1 MVLYRR
7 VTTLL
12 DWKSTRFSQ
21 CLSLGTL
28 WYTGLL
34 ILLNYT
40 LSIFEAGEYLFEATP
55 TIVVNMDKLYLIF
68 NDIIGTL
75 GFIVV
80 FYTILYISNRRIDR
94 FYKDFK
100 ELHPNLIE
108 TKTNYYLS
116 IQLFKTFYNLHD
128 FSTAILIFIAT
139 VQYNLLNKKINV
151 ANYIILNLY
160 ALVQSGYQWYKNY
173 PIHKQNDKKYLVQ
186 PQQYIKNSKI
196 QVNDILYLRRNNSL
210 RVKEGLVLD
219 QDVVAMN
226 LGQTGERTIE
236 EFKVGSTITDGLVIK
251 NQELVRIKVTKTYN
265 TSPNNEIVEDN
276 INTVSSLNTKS
287 TNIAFCTILVFTTYI
302 IVAKTDN
309 TLDIVEVLLD
319 LIGCFIGLNYL
330 IPSFKIQQSL
340 NLWDSVYK
348 HICENY
354 YYFRVCNHGDIDK
367 VLTPDTTVIL
377 SDKTGTLTNNI
388 LTIEKNYVDTENID
402 LILGHINSY
411 LDDDAKHTSHSPETN
426 VIADFLCHKYNI
438 KQTNRHRWIDN
449 TEIIDFTYTQDQQ
462 TVTRHKK
469 LTYKDVNL
477 GSHSLIRRGDNYY
490 HVFMGSKA
498 LLENRLDYKPQVD
511 SPKRGLLIGYI
522 PLSVENLSGFLSS
535 LEEFRNTSA
544 PLEADKYKVIAEFHF
559 NNFYREC
566 EDQTTRRGVERLQDA
581 GYSFYMITGDS
592 LVTARD
598 IGLELGIIG
607 TEGMVID
614 GMEFMKLT
622 SLEKDNVILELLD
635 KGTGIFGNTRAI
647 YKEKIVELF
656 QKHRRVVF
664 LGDQEN
670 DYLAIKKADLG
681 IVQERGNKKCKN
693 IGHVIGKIPTETAF
707 YYLSKYRDIGIDGK
721 WWFYKEL
728 VRFNYTTA
736 GIWLMGIGPKLNLL
750 FIDPWEPL
758 HSLIMSISITML
770 LVYKSITFRNTKVN
784 YDSITYYTPLYS
796 LAKALFIGLL
806 VSMVLTELYSK
817 LSILI
822 ISTVMVFSI

>member
-1 MVLYRR
+1 MVLTYI
-7 VTTLL
+7 
-12 DWKSTRFSQ
+12 
-21 CLSLGTL
+21 
-28 WYTGLL
+28 YTGFL
-34 ILLNYT
+34 ILINYA

-55 TIVVNMDKLYLIF
+55 NIVINMDKLYVIF
-68 NDIIGTL
+68 TDIIGTL
-75 GFIVV
+75 GFIIL
-80 FYTILYISNRRIDR
+80 FYTILYLSDKKIDK
-94 FYKDFK
+94 FYRDFK
-100 ELHPNLIE
+100 ITHPNLIE

-116 IQLFKTFYNLHD
+116 IQLFKTFYALHD

-139 VQYNLLNKKINV
+139 IQYNLLNKKINL

-186 PQQYIKNSKI
+186 RTITQANRTQQIQYMKNSKI
-196 QVNDILYLRRNNSL
+196 QVDDILYLRRNNSV
-210 RVKEGLVLD
+210 RVKEGVVLE

-236 EFKVGSTITDGLVIK
+236 EFKVGSIIIDGLVIK
-251 NQELVRIKVTKTYN
+251 NQELVRVKVTKTYN
-265 TSPNNEIVEDN
+265 TSNNNDIVEDN

-287 TNIAFCTILVFTTYI
+287 TNIAFCTILVFTAYI
-302 IVAKTDN
+302 IVVKTDN
-309 TLDIVEVLLD
+309 TLDIGEVLLD
-319 LIGCFIGLNYL
+319 LIGTFIGLNYL

-367 VLTPDTTVIL
+367 TLNSQNTVIL

-388 LTIEKNYVDTENID
+388 LTIEKNYVDIENID

-449 TEIIDFTYTQDQQ
+449 VETIDMIYGQNNYYNQI
-462 TVTRHKK
+462 VTRHKK
-469 LTYKDVNL
+469 LTYKDINL
-477 GSHSLIRRGDNYY
+477 GSHSLIQRGDKYY
-490 HVFMGSKA
+490 HVCMGSKE
-498 LLENRLDYKPQVD
+498 LLANRLDYTPQID
-511 SPKRGLLIGYI
+511 SPKRGLLVLIL
-522 PLSVENLSGFLSS
+522 PLSSENLSGFSS
-535 LEEFRNTSA
+535 SIEEFRNTSVA
-544 PLEADKYKVIAEFHF
+544 IPATKYRVIGEFHF

-566 EDQTTRRGVERLQDA
+566 EDQTTRRGVERLHNT

-592 LVTARD
+592 LVTAKD
-598 IGLELGIIG
+598 IGVELGIIG
-607 TEGMVID
+607 TNGTVID

-622 SLEKDNVILELLD
+622 PLERDKVILELLD
-635 KGTGIFGNTRAI
+635 KGAGIFGNTRAI
-647 YKEKIVELF
+647 YKEQIVELF
-656 QKHRRVVF
+656 QKHKRVVF

-670 DYLAIKKADLG
+670 DYLAIKRADLG

-707 YYLSKYRDIGIDGK
+707 YYLTKYRDIGIDGK

-758 HSLIMSISITML
+758 HSLIMSITITML

-796 LAKALFIGLL
+796 LCKALSIGLL
-806 VSMVLTELYSK
+806 VSFFLKELYTT
-817 LSILI
+817 LSIPI
-822 ISTVMVFSI
+822 ISTIMAFVK

>member
-1 MVLYRR
+1 MVL
-7 VTTLL
+7 T
-12 DWKSTRFSQ
+12 FI
-21 CLSLGTL
+21 
-28 WYTGLL
+28 YTGLL
-34 ILLNYT
+34 ILINYA

-55 TIVVNMDKLYLIF
+55 TIVINMDKLYLIF

-75 GFIVV
+75 GFILL
-80 FYTILYISNRRIDR
+80 FYTILYLSNRRIDR
-94 FYKDFK
+94 FYKNFK
-100 ELHPNLIE
+100 ELHQNLIE

-139 VQYNLLNKKINV
+139 VQYNLLNKRINV

-173 PIHKQNDKKYLVQ
+173 PIHKQNDKKYLVH
-186 PQQYIKNSKI
+186 PLKYVKNSKI
-196 QVNDILYLRRNNSL
+196 QVDDILYLRRNNSV
-210 RVKEGLVLD
+210 RVKEGIVLE
-219 QDVVAMN
+219 QDLVAMN

-236 EFKVGSTITDGLVIK
+236 EFKVGSIITDGLVIK

-276 INTVSSLNTKS
+276 INTVISLNTKS
-287 TNIAFCTILVFTTYI
+287 TNIAFFTILVFTTYI
-302 IVAKTDN
+302 IVAKTDS

-426 VIADFLCHKYNI
+426 VIADFLCQKYNI

-462 TVTRHKK
+462 LLTRYKK

-477 GSHSLIRRGDNYY
+477 GSHSLIRRGDKYY

-498 LLENRLDYKPQVD
+498 LLENRLGYKPQVD

-522 PLSVENLSGFLSS
+522 PISVENLSGFLSS

-544 PLEADKYKVIAEFHF
+544 PLEADKYRVIGEFHF

-566 EDQTTRRGVERLQDA
+566 EGQTTRRGVERLQDA

-592 LVTARD
+592 LVTSRD

-622 SLEKDNVILELLD
+622 SLERDNVILELLD
-635 KGTGIFGNTRAI
+635 KGVGIFGNTRAI

-656 QKHRRVVF
+656 QKHKRVVF

-806 VSMVLTELYSK
+806 VNLAVKELYNK
-817 LSILI
+817 LSIPLI
-822 ISTVMVFSI
+822 SIIMVFSL

>member
-1 MVLYRR
+1 MVLTYI
-7 VTTLL
+7 
-12 DWKSTRFSQ
+12 
-21 CLSLGTL
+21 
-28 WYTGLL
+28 YTGFL
-34 ILLNYT
+34 ILINYA

-55 TIVVNMDKLYLIF
+55 NIVINMDKLYVIF
-68 NDIIGTL
+68 TDIIGTL
-75 GFIVV
+75 GFIIL
-80 FYTILYISNRRIDR
+80 FYTILYLSDKKIDK
-94 FYKDFK
+94 FYRDFK
-100 ELHPNLIE
+100 ITHPNLIE

-116 IQLFKTFYNLHD
+116 IQLFKTFYALHD

-139 VQYNLLNKKINV
+139 IQYNLLNKKINL

-186 PQQYIKNSKI
+186 RTITQANRTQQIQYMKNSKI
-196 QVNDILYLRRNNSL
+196 QVDDILYLRRNNSV
-210 RVKEGLVLD
+210 RVKEGVVLE

-236 EFKVGSTITDGLVIK
+236 EFKVGSIIIDGLVIK
-251 NQELVRIKVTKTYN
+251 NQELVRVKVTKTYN
-265 TSPNNEIVEDN
+265 TSNNNDIVEDN

-287 TNIAFCTILVFTTYI
+287 TNIAFCTILVFTAYI
-302 IVAKTDN
+302 IVVKTDN
-309 TLDIVEVLLD
+309 TLDIGEVLLD
-319 LIGCFIGLNYL
+319 LIGTFIGLNYL

-367 VLTPDTTVIL
+367 TLNSQNTVIL

-388 LTIEKNYVDTENID
+388 LTIEKNYVDIENID

-449 TEIIDFTYTQDQQ
+449 VETIDMIYGQNNYYNQI
-462 TVTRHKK
+462 VTRHKK
-469 LTYKDVNL
+469 LTYKDINL
-477 GSHSLIRRGDNYY
+477 GSHSLIQRGDKYY
-490 HVFMGSKA
+490 HVCMGSKE
-498 LLENRLDYKPQVD
+498 LLANRLDYTPQID
-511 SPKRGLLIGYI
+511 SPKRGLLVLIL
-522 PLSVENLSGFLSS
+522 PLSSENLSGFSS
-535 LEEFRNTSA
+535 SIEEFRNTSVA
-544 PLEADKYKVIAEFHF
+544 IPATKYRVIGEFHF

-592 LVTARD
+592 LVTAKD
-598 IGLELGIIG
+598 IGVELGIIG
-607 TEGMVID
+607 TNGTVID

-622 SLEKDNVILELLD
+622 PLERDKVILELLD
-635 KGTGIFGNTRAI
+635 KGAGIFGNTRAI
-647 YKEKIVELF
+647 YKEQIVELF
-656 QKHRRVVF
+656 QKHKRVVF

-670 DYLAIKKADLG
+670 DYLAIKRADLG

-707 YYLSKYRDIGIDGK
+707 YYLTKYRDIGIDGK

-758 HSLIMSISITML
+758 HSLIMSITITML

-796 LAKALFIGLL
+796 LCKALSIGLL
-806 VSMVLTELYSK
+806 VSFFLKELYTT
-817 LSILI
+817 LSIPI
-822 ISTVMVFSI
+822 ISTIMAFVK

>member
-1 MVLYRR
+1 MVLTY
-7 VTTLL
+7 
-12 DWKSTRFSQ
+12 F
-21 CLSLGTL
+21 
-28 WYTGLL
+28 YTGLL
-34 ILLNYT
+34 ILINYI
-40 LSIFEAGEYLFEATP
+40 LSIFEAGEYLFESTP
-55 TIVVNMDKLYLIF
+55 SIVINIDKLYVIF

-75 GFIVV
+75 GAIVL
-80 FYTILYISNRRIDR
+80 FYTILYFSVKKIDK
-94 FYKDFK
+94 FYRDFK
-100 ELHPNLIE
+100 GQHPNLIE

-139 VQYNLLNKKINV
+139 IQYNLLNKKINLV
-151 ANYIILNLY
+151 NYIILNLY

-186 PQQYIKNSKI
+186 RTRQVKYIKNSKI
-196 QVNDILYLRRNNSL
+196 QVDDILYLRRNNSV
-210 RVKEGLVLD
+210 RVKEGIVIE

-236 EFKVGSTITDGLVIK
+236 EFKAGTTITDGLVIK
-251 NQELVRIKVTKTYN
+251 NQELVRVKVTKTYN
-265 TSPNNEIVEDN
+265 TSSNNDIVEDN

-309 TLDIVEVLLD
+309 TIDIGEVLLD
-319 LIGCFIGLNYL
+319 LIGTFIGLNYL

-354 YYFRVCNHGDIDK
+354 YHFRVCNHGDIDK
-367 VLTPDTTVIL
+367 TLNSQNTVIL

-388 LTIEKNYVDTENID
+388 LTIEKNYVDTDNVD
-402 LILGHINSY
+402 LILGHINSF

-426 VIADFLCHKYNI
+426 VIADFICHKYNI
-438 KQTNRHRWIDN
+438 RQKNIHRWIDDV
-449 TEIIDFTYTQDQQ
+449 EVIDFTCTHNQQ
-462 TVTRHKK
+462 VVTRHKK
-469 LTYKDVNL
+469 LTYKDINL
-477 GSHSLIRRGDNYY
+477 GSHSLIQREDKYY

-498 LLENRLDYKPQVD
+498 LLSSRLNYKPVVD
-511 SPKRGLLIGYI
+511 SPKRGLLIGYVA
-522 PLSVENLSGFLSS
+522 LSSENLSGFSSS

-544 PLEADKYKVIAEFHF
+544 PLDADKYRVIGEFHF

-581 GYSFYMITGDS
+581 SYSFYMITGDS
-592 LVTARD
+592 LVTAKD
-598 IGLELGIIG
+598 IGIELGIISSN
-607 TEGMVID
+607 GMVID

-622 SLEKDNVILELLD
+622 PLERDNVILELLE
-635 KGTGIFGNTRAI
+635 KRAGIFGNTRAV
-647 YKEKIVELF
+647 YKERIVELF

-670 DYLAIKKADLG
+670 DYLAIKRADLG

-707 YYLSKYRDIGIDGK
+707 YYLTKYRDIGIDGK

-728 VRFNYTTA
+728 VRFNYSTA

-750 FIDPWEPL
+750 FIEPWDPL
-758 HSLIMSISITML
+758 HSLLMSISITML
-770 LVYKSITFRNTKVN
+770 LVYKSIAYRNTKVN

-796 LAKALFIGLL
+796 LGKALFIGLIVKL
-806 VSMVLTELYSK
+806 LLRELYNI
-817 LSILI
+817 LSIPI
-822 ISTVMVFSI
+822 ISTIMVFSI

>member
-1 MVLYRR
+1 
-7 VTTLL
+7 
-12 DWKSTRFSQ
+12 
-21 CLSLGTL
+21 
-28 WYTGLL
+28 
-34 ILLNYT
+34 
-40 LSIFEAGEYLFEATP
+40 
-55 TIVVNMDKLYLIF
+55 MDKLYLIF

>member
-1 MVLYRR
+1 MVLTFIYRG
-7 VTTLL
+7 VT
-12 DWKSTRFSQ
+12 Q
-21 CLSLGTL
+21 CLNLSTL
-28 WYTGLL
+28 WYTSLL
-34 ILLNYT
+34 ILINYA

-55 TIVVNMDKLYLIF
+55 TIVINMDKLYLIL

-75 GFIVV
+75 GFIV
-80 FYTILYISNRRIDR
+80 ILYIILYLSNRRIDR
-94 FYKDFK
+94 FYIDFK
-100 ELHPNLIE
+100 KRHPNLIE

-139 VQYNLLNKKINV
+139 VQYNLLNKKINL

-173 PIHKQNDKKYLVQ
+173 PIHKQNDKKYLVH
-186 PQQYIKNSKI
+186 PLQYIKNSKI
-196 QVNDILYLRRNNSL
+196 QVNDILYLRRNNSV
-210 RVKEGLVLD
+210 RVKEGIVLD
-219 QDVVAMN
+219 QDLVAMN

-302 IVAKTDN
+302 IVAKTDS

-449 TEIIDFTYTQDQQ
+449 TEIIDFINTNKQQ
-462 TVTRHKK
+462 TITRYKK

-477 GSHSLIRRGDNYY
+477 GSHSFIQRGDNYY

-522 PLSVENLSGFLSS
+522 PLSLENLSGFLSS
-535 LEEFRNTSA
+535 LEEFRNTSVA
-544 PLEADKYKVIAEFHF
+544 LEADKYRVIGEFHF

-614 GMEFMKLT
+614 GMEFMKLNAV
-622 SLEKDNVILELLD
+622 ERDNVILELLD
-635 KGTGIFGNTRAI
+635 KGAGIFGNTRAI
-647 YKEKIVELF
+647 YKENIVELF
-656 QKHRRVVF
+656 QKHKRVVF

-670 DYLAIKKADLG
+670 DYLAIRKADLG

-707 YYLSKYRDIGIDGK
+707 YYLTKYRDIGIDGK

-796 LAKALFIGLL
+796 LGKSLFIGLL
-806 VSMVLTELYSK
+806 VSVVLTEVYSR

-822 ISTVMVFSI
+822 ISIIMVFSI

>member
-1 MVLYRR
+1 MVLTYI
-7 VTTLL
+7 
-12 DWKSTRFSQ
+12 
-21 CLSLGTL
+21 
-28 WYTGLL
+28 YTGFL
-34 ILLNYT
+34 ILINYA

-55 TIVVNMDKLYLIF
+55 NIVINMDKLYVIF
-68 NDIIGTL
+68 TDIIGTL
-75 GFIVV
+75 GFIIL
-80 FYTILYISNRRIDR
+80 FYTILYLSDKKIDK
-94 FYKDFK
+94 FYRDFK
-100 ELHPNLIE
+100 ITHPNLIE

-116 IQLFKTFYNLHD
+116 IQLFKTFYALHD

-139 VQYNLLNKKINV
+139 IQYNLLNKKINL

-186 PQQYIKNSKI
+186 RTITQANRTQQIQYMKNSKI
-196 QVNDILYLRRNNSL
+196 QVDDILYLRRNNSV
-210 RVKEGLVLD
+210 RVKEGVVLE

-236 EFKVGSTITDGLVIK
+236 EFKVGSIIIDGLVIK
-251 NQELVRIKVTKTYN
+251 NQELVRVKVTKTYN
-265 TSPNNEIVEDN
+265 TSNNNDIVEDN

-287 TNIAFCTILVFTTYI
+287 TNIAFCTILVFTAYI
-302 IVAKTDN
+302 IVVKTDN
-309 TLDIVEVLLD
+309 TLDIGEVLLD
-319 LIGCFIGLNYL
+319 LIGTFIGLNYL

-367 VLTPDTTVIL
+367 TLNSQNTVIL

-388 LTIEKNYVDTENID
+388 LTIEKNYVDIENID

-449 TEIIDFTYTQDQQ
+449 VETIDMIYGQNNYYNQI
-462 TVTRHKK
+462 VTRHKK
-469 LTYKDVNL
+469 LTYKDINL
-477 GSHSLIRRGDNYY
+477 GSHSLIQRGDKYY
-490 HVFMGSKA
+490 HVCMGSKA
-498 LLENRLDYKPQVD
+498 LLANRLDYTPQID
-511 SPKRGLLIGYI
+511 SPKRGLLVLIL
-522 PLSVENLSGFLSS
+522 PLSSENLSGFSS
-535 LEEFRNTSA
+535 SIEEFRNTSVA
-544 PLEADKYKVIAEFHF
+544 IPATKYRVIGEFHF

-566 EDQTTRRGVERLQDA
+566 EDQTTRRGVERLHNT

-592 LVTARD
+592 LVTAKD
-598 IGLELGIIG
+598 IGVELGIIG
-607 TEGMVID
+607 TNGTVID

-622 SLEKDNVILELLD
+622 PLERDKVILELLD
-635 KGTGIFGNTRAI
+635 KGAGIFGNTRAI
-647 YKEKIVELF
+647 YKEQIVELF
-656 QKHRRVVF
+656 QKHKRVVF

-670 DYLAIKKADLG
+670 DYLAIKRADLG

-707 YYLSKYRDIGIDGK
+707 YYLTKYRDIGIDGK

-758 HSLIMSISITML
+758 HSLIMSITITML

-796 LAKALFIGLL
+796 LCKALSIGLL
-806 VSMVLTELYSK
+806 VSFFLKELYTT
-817 LSILI
+817 LSIPI
-822 ISTVMVFSI
+822 ISTIMAFVK